1 MTFRAE
7 YARASAQPQHF
18 FSTALRSQIHDHM
31 TNSSGQSM
39 PQSPRR
45 LKHALAWFLGA
56 GFIGFLDSLYLA
68 ITHFIG
74 SPVTCGFF
82 TGCDV
87 VTSSI
92 YSSVAGI
99 PIALFG
105 ALYYLFWVLLGVWF
119 LDSRNTLFLILLPLI
134 LIGIQL
140 FIIDAICVYCMISAA
155 SSTALFVLSFVIRN
169 AGQSETPAITYSSA
183 I

>member
-1 MTFRAE
+1 M
-7 YARASAQPQHF
+7 
-18 FSTALRSQIHDHM
+18 
-31 TNSSGQSM
+31 NSNEQSM

-45 LKHALAWFLGA
+45 LKSALLWFLGV
-56 GFIGFLDSLYLA
+56 GFIGFLDSAYLT

-74 SPVTCGFF
+74 EPVACGFF

-105 ALYYLFWVLLGVWF
+105 ALYYLFWVLLGVWY
-119 LDSRNTLFLILLPLI
+119 LDSRNTLFLTLLPLTAIGFAVSLI

-140 FIIDAICVYCMISAA
+140 FIIDAICVYCMLSAA

>member
-1 MTFRAE
+1 
-7 YARASAQPQHF
+7 
-18 FSTALRSQIHDHM
+18 
-31 TNSSGQSM
+31 M

-45 LKHALAWFLGA
+45 RKHALAWFLGA
-56 GFIGFLDSLYLA
+56 GFIGFLDSAYLT

-87 VTSSI
+87 VTSSE
-92 YSSVAGI
+92 YSAIAGI

-105 ALYYLFWVLLGVWF
+105 TLYYLFWVLLCVWY
-119 LDSRNTLFLILLPLI
+119 LDSRNTLFLTLLPLTAVGFGVSLI

-140 FIIDAICVYCMISAA
+140 FIIDAICVYCMLSAA
-155 SSTALFVLSFVIRN
+155 SSTALFILSFVIRKVGPN
-169 AGQSETPAITYSSA
+169 ETPAITYSSA